1 MNARKE
7 RQYLIF
13 ELDDGSTVKY
23 DLSTG
28 ITYGKLGK
36 PVKDLKTQLRG
47 LELGDII
54 DSFEDEKY
62 RAFLNFVEGSQRIRI
77 TNPGT
82 LLERAAKMSRFEQF
96 FSAGITSISSI
107 YRKSIG
113 ETPKWL
119 LRACMQY
126 GWFLDNDLL
135 AAYIAMPDAFQTV
148 CKFEYQTLDKKR
160 LPQIMKCICGSW
172 MNTKYS
178 IQELIEEH
186 GYTAKALF
194 QYIDHLMTYEAIEH
208 EVRLPGE
215 ILDYACMM
223 HEISPKFDKYP
234 RNFLTTHRIAC
245 RNYNRLKKQFDEQK
259 FQERRDPSLEC
270 KIGRYVFIY
279 PKTPQDIKDEA
290 VQQNNCVASYIDR
303 VIDGR
308 CHILFMRYA
317 GCSDQSL
324 VTIEVRG
331 NKIVQ
336 ALQRYNQ
343 PMTEEQ
349 RRAVDAWNKRYE
361 NKEKAA

>member
-62 RAFLNFVEGSQRIRI
+62 RAFLNFVEGSQRTRI

-119 LRACMQY
+119 L
-126 GWFLDNDLL
+126 
-135 AAYIAMPDAFQTV
+135 
-148 CKFEYQTLDKKR
+148 
-160 LPQIMKCICGSW
+160 
-172 MNTKYS
+172 
-178 IQELIEEH
+178 
-186 GYTAKALF
+186 
-194 QYIDHLMTYEAIEH
+194 
-208 EVRLPGE
+208 
-215 ILDYACMM
+215 
-223 HEISPKFDKYP
+223 
-234 RNFLTTHRIAC
+234 
-245 RNYNRLKKQFDEQK
+245 
-259 FQERRDPSLEC
+259 
-270 KIGRYVFIY
+270 
-279 PKTPQDIKDEA
+279 
-290 VQQNNCVASYIDR
+290 
-303 VIDGR
+303 
-308 CHILFMRYA
+308 
-317 GCSDQSL
+317 
-324 VTIEVRG
+324 
-331 NKIVQ
+331 
-336 ALQRYNQ
+336 
-343 PMTEEQ
+343 
-349 RRAVDAWNKRYE
+349 
-361 NKEKAA
+361 